1 MKSCILNCIFMQLR
15 NRSKLETKFK
25 ISYLMVLRSF
35 SQTGEQL
42 NLQYPNVNS
51 SAHAFHCVCQ

>member
-1 MKSCILNCIFMQLR
+1 MQLR